1 MAEQPTRREIERS
14 CDGYKT
20 RLRYRCPGVVRNLFL
35 GSACALVV
43 ALFVPRWL
51 HFGSVQIGLRPTAWW
66 TFFGCTVGGL
76 LMLIYAKLG
85 KFYHRDRMLSLY
97 SWHGDE
103 QVLDV
108 GTGRGLLLVGA
119 ARPTPRGH
127 ATGIDIWNK
136 EDLSC
141 NALQRTEENLA
152 LEGVAGKCS
161 LVSEGVQKMSFP
173 SESFDVV
180 LSNLCLHN
188 IYDKPTRLQ
197 ACREIVR
204 VLKPEGVAIL
214 SDYKLTGEY
223 AKAFRDAGL
232 QVERKF
238 PNLLTTYPPLQ
249 SLSLARA
256 NRKSFS

>member
-1 MAEQPTRREIERS
+1 
-14 CDGYKT
+14 
-20 RLRYRCPGVVRNLFL
+20 
-35 GSACALVV
+35 
-43 ALFVPRWL
+43 
-51 HFGSVQIGLRPTAWW
+51 
-66 TFFGCTVGGL
+66 
-76 LMLIYAKLG
+76 
-85 KFYHRDRMLSLY
+85 
-97 SWHGDE
+97 
-103 QVLDV
+103 
-108 GTGRGLLLVGA
+108 LVGA
-119 ARPTPRGH
+119 ARRIPKGH

-152 LEGVAGKCS
+152 LEGVAGRCS

-188 IYDKPTRLQ
+188 IYDKPIRLQ

-204 VLKPEGVAIL
+204 VLKPGGVAIL

-238 PNLLTTYPPLQ
+238 PNLLTTYPPLRI
-249 SLSLARA
+249 LVA
-256 NRKSFS
+256 RKS